1 MSNTTTT
8 TNTEDHRRTSLS
20 SNAIEQQQTTSPAL
34 SSASVPTSV
43 PICVSNAVVVAVAA
57 APDSVNN
64 EHHNNTGGGGGGEG
78 VVVRPELTLE
88 EAVQSFAASL
98 SRTGARALA
107 FYFKNPMKMF
117 RPAVIEVCFQALEDF
132 FFKDFGSENYCFFH
146 FFSGLIQRRL

>member
-1 MSNTTTT
+1 M
-8 TNTEDHRRTSLS
+8 
-20 SNAIEQQQTTSPAL
+20 
-34 SSASVPTSV
+34 
-43 PICVSNAVVVAVAA
+43 VVAVAA

-146 FFSGLIQRRL
+146 FFSGLIQRRLCTSPRPAPVPLPNLS